1 MIAYLLSAI
10 AALLG
15 YAWFERSKRKSA
27 EAQNDNLESR
37 GEVKEHQALAGA
49 NEKQLQSEQEAR
61 TTVQATLERELG
73 RKLTDEELARYLNR
87 K

>member
-1 MIAYLLSAI
+1 MVAYLISAI

-37 GEVKEHQALAGA
+37 GQVRDHEAEAKA
-49 NEKQLQSEQEAR
+49 NDTQLQSEQEAR